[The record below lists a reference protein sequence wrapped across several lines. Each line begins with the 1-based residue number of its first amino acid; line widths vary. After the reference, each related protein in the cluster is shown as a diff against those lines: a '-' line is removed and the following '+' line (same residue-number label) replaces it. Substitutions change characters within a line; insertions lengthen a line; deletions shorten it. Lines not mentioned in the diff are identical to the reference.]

1 MAARLVPVT
10 VPRAAVG
17 AVLVLHGGAA
27 RPEKARPENMAVSP
41 AQLSVLR
48 MIPVARQIGRAG
60 RGQLAVFRLLNS
72 YRGWD
77 TRHTPVQDVHWALG
91 EISRRLG
98 RPVPT
103 CLVGHSLGGRAALL
117 AADQPGVV
125 SIVALAP
132 WLYAR
137 ERADLAGRRVLI
149 VHGSNDRVASPQH
162 SADLA
167 RTLMPHGTVGYVLV
181 RGGTH
186 ALLRRHRLV
195 ASLYTGFA
203 VATLL
208 GRDVQGPVAAILDGQ
223 HWAEI

>member
-1 MAARLVPVT
+1 MVPMAARLVPVT

-27 RPEKARPENMAVSP
+27 RPGNMAVSP

-48 MIPVARQIGRAG
+48 MIPVARLIGRAG

-77 TRHTPVQDVHWALG
+77 TRHTPVQDARWALR
-91 EISRRLG
+91 EISRWLG
-98 RPVPT
+98 RPVPV

-125 SIVALAP
+125 SVMAMAP
-132 WLYAR
+132 WLYPD
-137 ERADLAGRRVLI
+137 ESADLAGRRVLI
-149 VHGSNDRVASPQH
+149 VHGSNDRVASAQN
-162 SADLA
+162 SAALA
-167 RTLMPHGTVGYVLV
+167 RALMPHGPVSYVLV
-181 RGGTH
+181 RRGTH
-186 ALLRRHRLV
+186 ALLRRHRLI
-195 ASLYTGFA
+195 ASLYTGFT

-208 GRDVQGPVAAILDGQ
+208 DRTVKGPVAAILAGQ
-223 HWAEI
+223 HWVEL